1 MAEQIENINENSI
14 GREIVDESAM
24 DSFDID
30 NRTQDINEMVTNV
43 PVEFEVGDK
52 SIEIYSKSI
61 RDMVK
66 IDKLINQLRQIGSE
80 EIDISDVTDADLTSE
95 ELEQKYIEIEKALE
109 DKNTRIMDLVME
121 ILFHVVNKNTGATE
135 LLAPGVVIEP
145 EFSIDWLRDNLNVE
159 LGEQIIDAYNQKCSP
174 GNLIKKILGSKKF

>member
-1 MAEQIENINENSI
+1 MAEQIENINENSMS
-14 GREIVDESAM
+14 REVVDDSAM
-24 DSFDID
+24 DPFDID
-30 NRTQDINEMVTNV
+30 NRTQDINDMVANI
-43 PVEFEVGDK
+43 PIEFEVGGK

-80 EIDISDVTDADLTSE
+80 EIDISDVTDTTELTSE
-95 ELEQKYIEIEKALE
+95 ELEQKYIEIEQKLE

-121 ILFHVVNKNTGATE
+121 ILFHVANKT
-135 LLAPGVVIEP
+135 VDEP

-159 LGEQIIDAYNQKCSP
+159 LGEQIIDAYNAKCSP